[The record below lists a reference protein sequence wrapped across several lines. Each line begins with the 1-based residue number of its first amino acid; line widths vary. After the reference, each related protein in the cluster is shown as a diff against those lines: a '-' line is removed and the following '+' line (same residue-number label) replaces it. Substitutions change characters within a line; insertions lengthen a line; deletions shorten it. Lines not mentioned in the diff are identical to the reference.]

1 MKSNLHEGN
10 RLTERQREVLTLL
23 ALGKKTREVGH
34 ILNISTRTVQFHKYR
49 IMEMLEAA
57 NFADL
62 IKYAVSNHLIDT

>member
-1 MKSNLHEGN
+1 MKSDLYESNH
-10 RLTERQREVLTLL
+10 LTERQCEVLTLL
-23 ALGKKTREVGH
+23 ALGKKTREVAS
-34 ILNISTRTVQFHKYR
+34 ILNISIRTVKFHKYR